1 MGKACASVVLLVVLH
16 ILLPERKTSGMLRE
30 GMLGTFSK
38 PTPKM
43 RSAAMDTI
51 TSSGTCLRNLAFFF
65 LVAFSGL

>member
-16 ILLPERKTSGMLRE
+16 ILLPERKASGVLRE

-38 PTPKM
+38 PAPRTM
-43 RSAAMDTI
+43 SAAMVTI
-51 TSSGTCLRNLAFFF
+51 ASSETRLRNLAFFF